1 MIHNYSLYSKILN
14 KFDKFHRQIAEKKA
28 KKIAID
34 EFRDRPA
41 IFSPNGDRRSP
52 ITHALI
58 AFCQKCL

>member
-1 MIHNYSLYSKILN
+1 M
-14 KFDKFHRQIAEKKA
+14 QIAEKKA
-28 KKIAID
+28 KNIAID

-41 IFSPNGDRRSP
+41 IFSPNGDHRSP